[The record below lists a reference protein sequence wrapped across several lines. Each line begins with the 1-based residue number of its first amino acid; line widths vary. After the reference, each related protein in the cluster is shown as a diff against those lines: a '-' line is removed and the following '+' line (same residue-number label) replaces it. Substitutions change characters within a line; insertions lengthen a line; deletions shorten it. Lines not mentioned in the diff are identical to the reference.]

1 MRRAVF
7 FSATL
12 HATLALLL
20 VAGAWLLPGQIL
32 PGRSP
37 RAPEV
42 LAEVELVVQN
52 TPAVGRAAAPA
63 AFSEQEAGEEQEAA
77 KPGAAPVLPPPDLRP
92 PGLRPSP
99 GATPLPAT
107 RETAA
112 RGAAASSLPAE
123 PLVPSGEPGSQ
134 GTGLVSGSQVIPAAL
149 DRTARNAP
157 PAYPPRAVQ
166 DGDQGSVILRIH
178 ITADGSAT
186 GVDIVRTS
194 GYGLLDEAAE
204 RAVGHWHFVAAREAG
219 RAISST
225 MLLKI
230 RFVLTNPEGGQ

>member
-20 VAGAWLLPGQIL
+20 VVGAWLL

-63 AFSEQEAGEEQEAA
+63 ASSEQEAGEAA
-77 KPGAAPVLPPPDLRP
+77 KSGAAPVLPPPALPPPDLRP